1 MAFEQHPAHTPP
13 SAETLAQLN
22 QAVAIIDA
30 VAGALGVIEQ
40 IITLGR

>member
-1 MAFEQHPAHTPP
+1 MSSIQDATARLEQ
-13 SAETLAQLN
+13 TLVQLN

-30 VAGALGVIEQ
+30 VAGALGVIEK